1 MKPYFLTFNYFKRME
16 NKRFFCRGMF
26 RLSALLLVMFV
37 SLSAFAQKLSV
48 KGRVVDATSEAVIG
62 ASIQEKGTTNGT
74 ITDIDG
80 NFTLEVDPQA
90 TLIISYIGSLLST
103 KNGQG

>member
-1 MKPYFLTFNYFKRME
+1 MYETVFLTFNYFKRME

-48 KGRVVDATSEAVIG
+48 KGRVVDTANEAVIG
-62 ASIQEKGTTNGT
+62 ASIQEKEPRTVLLLTST
-74 ITDIDG
+74 V
-80 NFTLEVDPQA
+80 TLHWKSSPK
-90 TLIISYIGSLLST
+90 LPLSFLT
-103 KNGQG
+103 SGIRPRK